1 MKKVLV
7 FSTAW
12 CGPCLQMKPSI
23 SKLQGEFQDRLD
35 IEYVEADSDSE
46 RCVRFG
52 ITSVP
57 TIVFTQNNEKV
68 DVLKG
73 FQPESQ
79 LRKKFEQF
87 V

>member
-23 SKLQGEFQDRLD
+23 LKLQGEFKDKLPID
-35 IEYVEADSDSE
+35 YVDADTDSTL
-46 RCVRFG
+46 CVEFG
-52 ITSVP
+52 VTSVP
-57 TIVFTQNNEKV
+57 TIVFTENGQKV
-68 DVLKG
+68 DCLKG
-73 FQPESQ
+73 FQPENQ

-87 V
+87 A

>member
-12 CGPCLQMKPSI
+12 CGPCQQMKPSI
-23 SKLQGEFQDRLD
+23 LKLQGEFQNRLM
-35 IEYVEADSDSE
+35 IEYVDADSDSE
-46 RCVRFG
+46 KCVEFG

-57 TIVFTQNNEKV
+57 TIVFTQNDEKT
-68 DVLKG
+68 DSLKG
-73 FQPESQ
+73 FQPESA

-87 V
+87 A